1 MPPVAS
7 IGICGMLKPN
17 VLPPTPGTQ
26 SGIDIFISLI
36 FDKTIF
42 MTDITALIGAFA
54 MLASSPNTLPNIE
67 TTFPHA
73 ADQFP
78 LKTLSINPIMLE
90 KMAFMLPQTS
100 CTLFHRPD
108 RTAPRA
114 GKREDIA
121 AIAVVTAVLIF
132 VQIPLIFA
140 PSCAAF
146 ALTVS
151 QFLYSHTP
159 AAISAVIAK
168 IAMPIGLVTNAR
180 PARNAFEATAA
191 ALLAAALALMANVC
205 ALVCAVR
212 ATVDI
217 LVLSCAALKSLTA
230 AVAPL

>member
-1 MPPVAS
+1 
-7 IGICGMLKPN
+7 
-17 VLPPTPGTQ
+17 
-26 SGIDIFISLI
+26 
-36 FDKTIF
+36 
-42 MTDITALIGAFA
+42 
-54 MLASSPNTLPNIE
+54 
-67 TTFPHA
+67 
-73 ADQFP
+73 
-78 LKTLSINPIMLE
+78 
-90 KMAFMLPQTS
+90 MLPQTS